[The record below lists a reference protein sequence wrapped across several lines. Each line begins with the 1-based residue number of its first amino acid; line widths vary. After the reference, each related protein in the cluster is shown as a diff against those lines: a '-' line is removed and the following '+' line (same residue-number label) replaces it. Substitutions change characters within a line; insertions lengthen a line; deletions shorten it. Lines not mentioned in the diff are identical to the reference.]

1 MLHDSYGACCDM
13 SMFLLTQ
20 LRYYLL
26 HQRRYLWHLHSL
38 REDVHHLLRVTYFN
52 LMTPLS
58 VYTDVIL
65 SSKIK
70 HVWYALWIRLW
81 TFVWM
86 VPWLPQQ
93 QRILSSPTVLREIAW
108 RTLCTSWVHSASRFD
123 FTAIGYPLISNRY
136 PVILLRPSLSRP
148 QSGSEYPTS
157 VCWCHRLYV
166 SWNVHQCT
174 VE

>member
-70 HVWYALWIRLW
+70 HVWYAL
-81 TFVWM
+81 
-86 VPWLPQQ
+86 
-93 QRILSSPTVLREIAW
+93 
-108 RTLCTSWVHSASRFD
+108 
-123 FTAIGYPLISNRY
+123 
-136 PVILLRPSLSRP
+136 
-148 QSGSEYPTS
+148 
-157 VCWCHRLYV
+157 
-166 SWNVHQCT
+166 
-174 VE
+174 